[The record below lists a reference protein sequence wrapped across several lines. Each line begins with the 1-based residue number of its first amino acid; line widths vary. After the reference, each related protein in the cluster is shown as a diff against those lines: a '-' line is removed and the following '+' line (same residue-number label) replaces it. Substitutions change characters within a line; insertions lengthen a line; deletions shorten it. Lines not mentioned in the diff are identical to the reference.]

1 MILQFTH
8 HQYGIS
14 GIFSFGGKFDMFS
27 FGSVFL
33 TADQIH
39 IAIASAPARLET
51 YTWNHTPTVRIK
63 REAAVS
69 RLAFQKIC
77 LACFFMF
84 WTDPFDIFLSFYEK
98 KMENIL
104 FPHFFL
110 PSFPLA
116 RFFMQYVKKI
126 NVVDFKNHVFG
137 ILTNFMICYIIL
149 EVTF

>member
-1 MILQFTH
+1 
-8 HQYGIS
+8 
-14 GIFSFGGKFDMFS
+14 
-27 FGSVFL
+27 
-33 TADQIH
+33 
-39 IAIASAPARLET
+39 
-51 YTWNHTPTVRIK
+51 
-63 REAAVS
+63 
-69 RLAFQKIC
+69 
-77 LACFFMF
+77 MF

-104 FPHFFL
+104 FPYFFL
-110 PSFPLA
+110 PSFPLS